1 MSVNKHQPHVL
12 VLPEDDAN
20 RQLAK
25 GFALEL
31 DQSAGRSIQVL
42 EVAGGWFEV
51 LNRFES
57 DQVADMEK
65 YSARH
70 MVLLFDFDRK
80 ADRLSYAMGKVPEH
94 LRDRVFVLGALSEP
108 EALRSDL
115 GSYETIGR
123 KMAKDCREETDTTW
137 GHDLLRHNASEIGR
151 LRKRV
156 RPILFQSTDDR
167 LNPLHDL
174 Q

>member
-1 MSVNKHQPHVL
+1 
-12 VLPEDDAN
+12 
-20 RQLAK
+20 
-25 GFALEL
+25 
-31 DQSAGRSIQVL
+31 
-42 EVAGGWFEV
+42 
-51 LNRFES
+51 
-57 DQVADMEK
+57 
-65 YSARH
+65 

-80 ADRLSYAMGKVPEH
+80 ADRLSYATGKIPEH

-123 KMAKDCREETDTTW
+123 KMAKDCREETDTTC

-156 RPILFQSTDDR
+156 RPILFQSTDDS
-167 LNPLHDL
+167 LNLLHDL